1 MKEHTAK
8 VESER
13 NEKLTKELAVLRQN
27 LTAMEKNRIR
37 RKQYGIKSQIVRDE
51 RNEREKDDM
60 LKES

>member
-13 NEKLTKELAVLRQN
+13 NEKLTKELAVLRQK

-37 RKQYGIKSQIVRDE
+37 RKQYGIKSQILRDE